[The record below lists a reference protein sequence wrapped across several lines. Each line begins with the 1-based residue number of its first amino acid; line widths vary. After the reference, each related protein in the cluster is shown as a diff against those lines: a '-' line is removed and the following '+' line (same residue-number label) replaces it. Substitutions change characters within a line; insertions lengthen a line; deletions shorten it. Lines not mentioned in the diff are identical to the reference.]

1 MQKYKSPTIDAT
13 KFVVNPFSYTLEIP
27 VVKMDDTS
35 KFVKNSDGELYFAEN
50 TFEYEKSI
58 KVYVSSARRKV
69 INQLSPN
76 ASKLLHW
83 VEQELDYNKDY
94 FWLNK
99 ARYMDE
105 TGVAYNTYKKSV
117 GELQQYGFISL
128 SVVTDVF
135 WINPH
140 FFFFGNR
147 IGKYPKSIKIKQD
160 NRL

>member
-1 MQKYKSPTIDAT
+1 MQEYKKPTIDEK
-13 KFVVNPFSYTLEIP
+13 KFLVNPFSYTLDIP
-27 VVKMDDTS
+27 VVKSDDLS
-35 KFVKNSDGELYFAEN
+35 RFIKDSDGDLVWAEN
-50 TFEYEKSI
+50 TFEYDKSV
-58 KVYVSSARRKV
+58 KVYVSSSRRKV
-69 INQLSPN
+69 MNQLSPN
-76 ASKLLHW
+76 ACKLLGW

-99 ARYMDE
+99 ARYMKE

-128 SVVTDVF
+128 SVVNDVF

-147 IGKYPKSIKIKQD
+147 VSKYPKSVKIKQD

>member
-1 MQKYKSPTIDAT
+1 MQKYKSPTIDVT

-35 KFVKNSDGELYFAEN
+35 KFVKQSDGELYFAEN

-58 KVYVSSARRKV
+58 KVYVSSTRRKV

-147 IGKYPKSIKIKQD
+147 IGKYPKSVKIKQD